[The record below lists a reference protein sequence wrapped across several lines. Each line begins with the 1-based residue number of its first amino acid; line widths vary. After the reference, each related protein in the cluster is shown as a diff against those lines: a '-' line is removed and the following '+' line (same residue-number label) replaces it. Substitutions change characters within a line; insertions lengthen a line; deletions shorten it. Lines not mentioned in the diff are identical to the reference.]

1 MQCSSGRV
9 PCRQTALQ
17 ESQHASQMVAG
28 APSLQ
33 LVGGLQPY
41 DPPVPIDKGPDL
53 LQALTA
59 ESNES
64 HGVFSIL

>member
-1 MQCSSGRV
+1 
-9 PCRQTALQ
+9 
-17 ESQHASQMVAG
+17 MVAG

-41 DPPVPIDKGPDL
+41 DPSVPIDKGPDL

-59 ESNES
+59 ESSES
-64 HGVFSIL
+64 HGVFPIL